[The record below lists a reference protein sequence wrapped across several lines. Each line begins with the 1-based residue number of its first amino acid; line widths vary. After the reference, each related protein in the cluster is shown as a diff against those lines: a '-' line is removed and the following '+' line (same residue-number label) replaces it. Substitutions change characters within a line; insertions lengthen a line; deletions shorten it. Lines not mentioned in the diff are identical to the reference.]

1 MASRC
6 PECLRELP
14 EDAVWVCPA
23 CAYTLRTPAVAKF
36 GIAVMVLGLALV
48 GAYLM
53 GPDQLGLES
62 GWMPTQLAELTVEYF
77 PLLVLGVLLLG
88 MALVAIG
95 AIRVRVERSRARAA
109 A

>member
-1 MASRC
+1 
-6 PECLRELP
+6 
-14 EDAVWVCPA
+14 
-23 CAYTLRTPAVAKF
+23 
-36 GIAVMVLGLALV
+36 
-48 GAYLM
+48 
-53 GPDQLGLES
+53 
-62 GWMPTQLAELTVEYF
+62 MPTQLAELTVEYF